1 MDTKSPHS
9 IKDELVAFIPSLR
22 AFAVSLSGNRATA
35 DDLVQETLVKAW
47 SKLDSFRPGTNL
59 RAWLFRIMR
68 NTYYS
73 DLRKRR
79 TELFHANGI
88 PAEELITKAGQ
99 PFYVELQEF
108 SKALSTLRP
117 ERREALVLV
126 GAVGLSYR
134 EAAEICGC
142 EPGTIK
148 SRVSRARTEL
158 AYILQAGQKMSPS
171 GRS

>member
-1 MDTKSPHS
+1 MDIKNPPHS
-9 IKDELVAFIPSLR
+9 LSDELVAFIPSLR
-22 AFAVSLSGNRATA
+22 AFAVSLSGNRSNA

-47 SKLDSFRPGTNL
+47 GKLDSFEPGTNL
-59 RAWLFRIMR
+59 RAWLFRILR

-73 DLRKRR
+73 ELRKRR
-79 TELFHANGI
+79 TEHFHADGI
-88 PAEELITKAGQ
+88 PAEELVAKATQ
-99 PFYVELQEF
+99 PSYVELQEF
-108 SKALSTLRP
+108 RVALNELCP

-142 EPGTIK
+142 EPGTVK

-158 AYILQAGQKMSPS
+158 AGMLQLDSKDETVI
-171 GRS
+171 

>member
-22 AFAVSLSGNRATA
+22 AFAVSLSGNRSTA

-59 RAWLFRIMR
+59 RAWLFRILR

-73 DLRKRR
+73 ELRKRR
-79 TELFHANGI
+79 TEVSHANGI
-88 PAEELITKAGQ
+88 PAEELICKAGQ
-99 PFYVELQEF
+99 PFHVELQEF
-108 SKALSTLRP
+108 SEALNTLPP

-126 GAVGLSYR
+126 GAVGLSYN

-142 EPGTIK
+142 EPGTVK
-148 SRVSRARTEL
+148 SRVSRARAEL
-158 AYILQAGQKMSPS
+158 AGILHFGQKDEPA
-171 GRS
+171 R